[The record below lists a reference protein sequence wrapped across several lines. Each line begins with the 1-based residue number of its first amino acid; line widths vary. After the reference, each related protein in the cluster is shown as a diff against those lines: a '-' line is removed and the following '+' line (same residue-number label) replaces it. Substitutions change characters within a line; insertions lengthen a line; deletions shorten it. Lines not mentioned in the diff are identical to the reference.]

1 MYKNQRE
8 YIYILQYC
16 GKVMRANF
24 DEIRPLFFRIFI
36 EIPLN
41 FRSKVH
47 AVQATI
53 QRHFN
58 ETSLGHAIFRKANRN
73 IEERNFEQA
82 KSRRKEFSSKRNI
95 REITLNTQLNIGECS
110 G

>member
-1 MYKNQRE
+1 
-8 YIYILQYC
+8 
-16 GKVMRANF
+16 MRVNF
-24 DEIRPLFFRIFI
+24 DEIRPLFFRAI
-36 EIPLN
+36 
-41 FRSKVH
+41 
-47 AVQATI
+47 QATI

-73 IEERNFEQA
+73 IVERNFEQA